1 MRIDGQELQQGDSF
15 MPSNKIDTPRS
26 TRSTGINFESGIIE
40 FLDVLRRE
48 SPLFRR
54 RSRSEVVNM
63 IIEEYAAN
71 NGKPLQYANHQEGAQ

>member
-1 MRIDGQELQQGDSF
+1 
-15 MPSNKIDTPRS
+15 MPSNKDENARS
-26 TRSTGINFESGIIE
+26 TRSTGINFERGIIE

-71 NGKPLQYANHQEGAQ
+71 NGTPLQYANHQEGAQ

>member
-1 MRIDGQELQQGDSF
+1 
-15 MPSNKIDTPRS
+15 MPSNNTDTPRS

-40 FLDVLRRE
+40 FLDGLRRE

-71 NGKPLQYANHQEGAQ
+71 NGTPLQYANHQEGAQ